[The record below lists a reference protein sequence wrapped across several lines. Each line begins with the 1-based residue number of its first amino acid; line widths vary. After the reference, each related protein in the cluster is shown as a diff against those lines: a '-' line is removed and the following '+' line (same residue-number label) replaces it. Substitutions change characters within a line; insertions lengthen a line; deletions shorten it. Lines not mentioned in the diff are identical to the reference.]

1 MRLRLSSIL
10 RNLLR
15 LHAKF
20 NQNSPH
26 RHVPLHNITLLH
38 PLPLHPSLR
47 HRPQQRV
54 VHSPLKTNTKEILVC
69 QETSLADEL
78 PLLIAWKKASDIRVM
93 LTDLD
98 KDYTKEE
105 DRFKE
110 VQQTIGK
117 I

>member
-1 MRLRLSSIL
+1 
-10 RNLLR
+10 LLG
-15 LHAKF
+15 
-20 NQNSPH
+20 
-26 RHVPLHNITLLH
+26 
-38 PLPLHPSLR
+38 
-47 HRPQQRV
+47 
-54 VHSPLKTNTKEILVC
+54 
-69 QETSLADEL
+69 
-78 PLLIAWKKASDIRVM
+78 KKASDIRVM